1 MKGAILK
8 STGEKNSQK
17 PSNGFFII
25 NNTMTFTYSKNLNPH
40 SDLIL
45 PCKKADLEKTFNDLD
60 IKNPDFEAEFG
71 TYLTHYTNNG
81 RKIYVLGIGED
92 KHSSKIEEA
101 FRTLTFE
108 TKKYW
113 SNTIEIDVNGL
124 SKAEILKA
132 SIGVKLADYKIG
144 SQKSEQ
150 EEFKDLEVCFI
161 HDEDVSGLVNEGY
174 ETADTINKI
183 KAIVDAP
190 PNIKTPEYLGAWAK
204 ASAKKYNY
212 SCDVLDEAELEKQG
226 FKALLSVGQASVNKS
241 VAIVTQYKG
250 KDTDAIDFALVG
262 KGITFDSGGLS
273 IKPSTN
279 LHYMKS
285 DMGGA
290 SVVLGVVEL
299 VAKLKLN
306 INIVGVVV
314 SAENAVG
321 SNAYR
326 PGDVIGS
333 HSGKTIEIIDT
344 DAEGRLALADGI
356 SYVIDNYKPEY
367 LLDVA
372 TLTGSVV
379 RTFGYSAAGLFTNND
394 DIAEAME
401 TSGYK
406 VHERIW
412 RLPMFEDYE
421 EDLQSDVADIRNF
434 SGKPIAGAINAAK
447 FLEAFTKDHK
457 KWMHLDIAGVA
468 FGSSK
473 YAKMKSASG
482 YGIQLLTTFVKD
494 FFKA

>member
-1 MKGAILK
+1 
-8 STGEKNSQK
+8 
-17 PSNGFFII
+17 
-25 NNTMTFTYSKNLNPH
+25 MTFTYSKALNAK

-45 PCKKADLEKTFNDLD
+45 PCKKADLEKTLKKLNLN
-60 IKNPDFEAEFG
+60 NPDFEAEFG
-71 TYLTHYTNNG
+71 TYLTHYSNDG
-81 RKIYVLGIGED
+81 QKIYLLGLGED

-101 FRTLTFE
+101 FRSLTFE

-113 SNTIEIDVNGL
+113 TKGISVDVNAL
-124 SKAEILKA
+124 NEAEVIKAC
-132 SIGVKLADYKIG
+132 IGVKLADYVIG
-144 SQKSEQ
+144 SQKSKQ
-150 EEFKDLEVCFI
+150 EDAQELEVCFVS
-161 HDEDVSGLVNEGY
+161 DKDVSALVNEGY
-174 ETADTINKI
+174 DTGETINRI
-183 KAIVDAP
+183 KSIVDAP
-190 PNIKTPEYLGAWAK
+190 PNIKTPEYLGQWAK
-204 ASAKKYNY
+204 TSAEKYNY
-212 SCDVLDEAELEKQG
+212 SCEVLDEAELEKQG
-226 FKALLSVGQASVNKS
+226 FKALLSVGQASVHKP
-241 VAIVTQYKG
+241 VAIVTQYNPKG
-250 KDTDAIDFALVG
+250 TSTVDFALVG

-306 INIVGVVV
+306 INIVGIVV

-379 RTFGYSAAGLFTNND
+379 RTFGYSAAGLFTNNT
-394 DIAEAME
+394 DIANAME
-401 TSGYK
+401 TAGYK
-406 VHERIW
+406 VHERVW

-457 KWMHLDIAGVA
+457 NWLHLDIAGVA

-494 FFKA
+494 FFRA